1 MGILTI
7 LICKIQKQ
15 FTDQNFLCRQ
25 IFCTLL
31 FHVEIKKNNVKS
43 LNTNNMIIKELGIE
57 EKKVI
62 VSDKIPIATDLR
74 SLGI

>member
-1 MGILTI
+1 M
-7 LICKIQKQ
+7 
-15 FTDQNFLCRQ
+15 
-25 IFCTLL
+25 
-31 FHVEIKKNNVKS
+31 
-43 LNTNNMIIKELGIE
+43 NTNNMIIKELGIE